1 MYGQINMGHFV
12 FRNIRIMTLHFFSFL
27 YLSVISI
34 FDLRTGRIPNL
45 LTAGFF
51 VAMIW
56 SDIFTN
62 PEKILHH
69 LICAVFFF
77 TVFAVTAFVTK
88 GLGFGDVKAAS
99 VLGYGTGFLRG
110 CTVFV
115 FASIAGI
122 IFFATLNILKK
133 KDEKIPF
140 APLMLAGFA
149 AEILCRRFS

>member
-1 MYGQINMGHFV
+1 M
-12 FRNIRIMTLHFFSFL
+12 IMTLRFFSFL

-51 VAMIW
+51 VAMIL
-56 SDIFTN
+56 SDIFTV
-62 PEKILHH
+62 PSKITNH
-69 LICAVFFF
+69 LLSAIFFFAVFYLAK
-77 TVFAVTAFVTK
+77 VITK

-99 VLGYGTGFLRG
+99 VLGYGMGFLRG
-110 CTVFV
+110 CIGFV

-140 APLMLAGFA
+140 APFMLAGFA
-149 AEILCRRFS
+149 ASEILCRRFS

>member
-1 MYGQINMGHFV
+1 
-12 FRNIRIMTLHFFSFL
+12 MTLRFFSFL

-51 VAMIW
+51 VAMIL
-56 SDIFTN
+56 SDIFTV
-62 PEKILHH
+62 PSKITNH
-69 LICAVFFF
+69 LLSAIFFFAVFYLAK
-77 TVFAVTAFVTK
+77 VITK

-99 VLGYGTGFLRG
+99 VLGYGMGFLRG

-140 APLMLAGFA
+140 APFMLAGFA
-149 AEILCRRFS
+149 ASEILCRRFS

>member
-1 MYGQINMGHFV
+1 MGHFV
-12 FRNIRIMTLHFFSFL
+12 FRNIRIMTLRFFSFL

-88 GLGFGDVKAAS
+88 GLGFGDVKTAS
-99 VLGYGTGFLRG
+99 VLGYSTGFLRG
-110 CTVFV
+110 CIGFV

-122 IFFATLNILKK
+122 IFFSALNILKR
-133 KDEKIPF
+133 ENAKIPF
-140 APLMLAGFA
+140 APFMLAGFA
-149 AEILCRRFS
+149 ASEILCRRFS

>member
-1 MYGQINMGHFV
+1 
-12 FRNIRIMTLHFFSFL
+12 MTLRFFSFL

-51 VAMIW
+51 VAMIL
-56 SDIFTN
+56 SDIFTV
-62 PEKILHH
+62 PSKITNH
-69 LICAVFFF
+69 LLSAIFFFAVFYLAK
-77 TVFAVTAFVTK
+77 VITK

-99 VLGYGTGFLRG
+99 VLGYGMGFLRG
-110 CTVFV
+110 CIGFV

-140 APLMLAGFA
+140 APFMLAGFA
-149 AEILCRRFS
+149 ASEILCRRFS

>member
-1 MYGQINMGHFV
+1 M
-12 FRNIRIMTLHFFSFL
+12 IMTLRFFSFL

-51 VAMIW
+51 AAMIL
-56 SDIFTN
+56 SDIFKVPSKITN
-62 PEKILHH
+62 H
-69 LICAVFFF
+69 LLSAIFFFAVFYLAK
-77 TVFAVTAFVTK
+77 VITK

>member
-1 MYGQINMGHFV
+1 M
-12 FRNIRIMTLHFFSFL
+12 IMTLRFFSFL

-51 VAMIW
+51 VAMIL
-56 SDIFTN
+56 SDIFTV
-62 PEKILHH
+62 PSKITNH
-69 LICAVFFF
+69 LLSAIFFFAVFYLAK
-77 TVFAVTAFVTK
+77 VITK

-122 IFFATLNILKK
+122 IFFA
-133 KDEKIPF
+133 
-140 APLMLAGFA
+140 PLMLAGFA

>member
-1 MYGQINMGHFV
+1 
-12 FRNIRIMTLHFFSFL
+12 MTLRFFSFL

-51 VAMIW
+51 VAMIL
-56 SDIFTN
+56 SDIFTV
-62 PEKILHH
+62 PSKITNH
-69 LICAVFFF
+69 LLSAIFFFAVFYLAK
-77 TVFAVTAFVTK
+77 VITK

-140 APLMLAGFA
+140 APFMLAGFA
-149 AEILCRRFS
+149 ASEILCRRFS

>member
-1 MYGQINMGHFV
+1 
-12 FRNIRIMTLHFFSFL
+12 MTLRFFSFL

-51 VAMIW
+51 AAMIL
-56 SDIFTN
+56 SDIFTV
-62 PEKILHH
+62 PSKITNH
-69 LICAVFFF
+69 LLSAIFFFAVFYLAK
-77 TVFAVTAFVTK
+77 VITK

-99 VLGYGTGFLRG
+99 VLGYSTGFLRG
-110 CTVFV
+110 CIGFV

-122 IFFATLNILKK
+122 IFFSALNILKR
-133 KDEKIPF
+133 ENAKIPF
-140 APLMLAGFA
+140 APFMLAGFA

>member
-1 MYGQINMGHFV
+1 
-12 FRNIRIMTLHFFSFL
+12 MTLRFFSFL

-51 VAMIW
+51 VAMIL
-56 SDIFTN
+56 SDIFTV
-62 PEKILHH
+62 PSKITNH
-69 LICAVFFF
+69 LLSAIFFFAVFYLAK
-77 TVFAVTAFVTK
+77 VITK

-99 VLGYGTGFLRG
+99 VLGYGMGFLRG
-110 CTVFV
+110 CIGFV

>member
-1 MYGQINMGHFV
+1 
-12 FRNIRIMTLHFFSFL
+12 MTLRFFSFL

-51 VAMIW
+51 VAMIL
-56 SDIFTN
+56 SDIFTV
-62 PEKILHH
+62 PSKITNH
-69 LICAVFFF
+69 LLSAIFFFAVFYLAK
-77 TVFAVTAFVTK
+77 VITK

-99 VLGYGTGFLRG
+99 VLGYSTGFLRG
-110 CTVFV
+110 CIGFV

>member
-1 MYGQINMGHFV
+1 
-12 FRNIRIMTLHFFSFL
+12 MTLRFFSFL

-51 VAMIW
+51 AAMIL
-56 SDIFTN
+56 SDIFTV
-62 PEKILHH
+62 PSKITNH
-69 LICAVFFF
+69 LLSAIFFFAVFYLAK
-77 TVFAVTAFVTK
+77 VITK

-99 VLGYGTGFLRG
+99 VLGYSTGFLRG
-110 CTVFV
+110 CIGFV

>member
-1 MYGQINMGHFV
+1 M
-12 FRNIRIMTLHFFSFL
+12 IMTLRFFSFL

-51 VAMIW
+51 VAMIL
-56 SDIFTN
+56 SDIFTV
-62 PEKILHH
+62 PSKITNH
-69 LICAVFFF
+69 LLSAIFFFAVFYLAK
-77 TVFAVTAFVTK
+77 VITK

-99 VLGYGTGFLRG
+99 VLGYGMGFLRG
-110 CTVFV
+110 CIGFV
-115 FASIAGI
+115 FTSIAGI

>member
-1 MYGQINMGHFV
+1 
-12 FRNIRIMTLHFFSFL
+12 MTLRFFSFL

-51 VAMIW
+51 AAMIL
-56 SDIFTN
+56 SDIFTV
-62 PEKILHH
+62 PSKITNH
-69 LICAVFFF
+69 LLSAIFFFAVFYLAK
-77 TVFAVTAFVTK
+77 VITK

-99 VLGYGTGFLRG
+99 VLGYSTGFLRG

>member
-1 MYGQINMGHFV
+1 
-12 FRNIRIMTLHFFSFL
+12 MTLRFFSFL

-51 VAMIW
+51 AAMIL
-56 SDIFTN
+56 SDIFTV
-62 PEKILHH
+62 PSKITNH
-69 LICAVFFF
+69 LLSAIFFFAVFYLAK
-77 TVFAVTAFVTK
+77 VITK

-99 VLGYGTGFLRG
+99 VLGYSTGFLRG
-110 CTVFV
+110 CIGFV

-122 IFFATLNILKK
+122 IFFSALNILKR
-133 KDEKIPF
+133 ENAKITF
-140 APLMLAGFA
+140 APFMLAGFA

>member
-1 MYGQINMGHFV
+1 
-12 FRNIRIMTLHFFSFL
+12 MTLRFFSFL

-51 VAMIW
+51 VAMIL
-56 SDIFTN
+56 SDIFTV
-62 PEKILHH
+62 PSKITNH
-69 LICAVFFF
+69 LLSAIFFFAVFYLAK
-77 TVFAVTAFVTK
+77 VITK

-99 VLGYGTGFLRG
+99 VLGYGMGFLRG
-110 CTVFV
+110 CIGFV
-115 FASIAGI
+115 FTSIAGI
-122 IFFATLNILKK
+122 IFFAVLSILKR
-133 KDEKIPF
+133 ENAKIPF

>member
-1 MYGQINMGHFV
+1 
-12 FRNIRIMTLHFFSFL
+12 MTLRFFSFL

-51 VAMIW
+51 AAMIL
-56 SDIFTN
+56 SDIFTV
-62 PEKILHH
+62 PSKITNH
-69 LICAVFFF
+69 LLSAIFFF
-77 TVFAVTAFVTK
+77 AIFYLAKVITK

-149 AEILCRRFS
+149 ASEILCRRFS